1 MINRLCN
8 ENIKSF
14 KSSEFD
20 MHKILIFILLAL
32 ISFNSFSQTYWKI
45 ENENGDE
52 ILLTLHVNDTKKT
65 FEAYTRKDALKD
77 LAGIFAYTLAK
88 AAGKLKY
95 PEIVFIEGK
104 TQNKNDSLQLTGTFN
119 YFDKQFLFSATISEN
134 HFIGKYLDTKNRPHQ
149 LTGIKVPTDKPIK
162 DYTSIINSAF
172 IATEKNIFNA
182 AWLKSGEWQNFR
194 KKVNELK
201 AKIADDYELAATF
214 YWLGKVLPFSPYEI
228 RKMTPRNKSSNRRDE
243 VTIREIEGRTAV
255 FDANRLPGNQK
266 EMDSVAL
273 IIAKKGYSNLIIDL
287 RGRTNINPC
296 TANIF
301 VNYLSDKSF
310 NAGIYLTR
318 KWVESNNSIPKVQDY
333 KKTFK
338 SFSNPGYQV
347 GEFYKEAGRLI
358 DIVPVKIPFI
368 GKVYVLTDS
377 RTSRASEAMVYILKN
392 ENIATIVGQRTAGAS
407 MLAEHIRISNDY
419 DINLPVSEYYTNEG
433 KSLGRLGIEPDI
445 KVPGEDAMRYI
456 LKIL

>member
-1 MINRLCN
+1 MY
-8 ENIKSF
+8 
-14 KSSEFD
+14 
-20 MHKILIFILLAL
+20 KILIFFLLGL
-32 ISFNSFSQTYWKI
+32 ISSNSFSQTYWKI

-52 ILLTLHVNDTKKT
+52 ILLTLHQNDAKKT

-77 LAGIFAYTLAK
+77 LAGIFTYTLAK

-119 YFDKQFLFSATISEN
+119 YFDRQFLFSASVSGN
-134 HFIGKYLDTKNRPHQ
+134 RFIGKYLDNKNRSHQ

-162 DYTSIINSAF
+162 DYTSIVNSEF
-172 IATEKNIFNA
+172 ISTEKNIFNA

-214 YWLGKVLPFSPYEI
+214 YWLGKDLPFSPYEI
-228 RKMTPRNKSSNRRDE
+228 RKMTPRNKSSDRRNE
-243 VTIREIEGRTAV
+243 ITIREIKGSTAV
-255 FDANRLPGNQK
+255 FDANRLPEDQR

-273 IIAKKGYSNLIIDL
+273 IVSKKGYTNIIIDL
-287 RGRTNINPC
+287 RGRANINPR
-296 TANIF
+296 TANIL

-310 NAGIYLTR
+310 RAGVYLTR
-318 KWVESNNSIPKVQDY
+318 KWYESNNLIPKVQDY

-338 SFSNPGYQV
+338 SFSDMGYQV
-347 GEFYKEAGRLI
+347 GELYKEHGRFI
-358 DIVPVKIPFI
+358 DIVPAKKPFN

-377 RTSRASEAMVYILKN
+377 RTSKAAAVLVYILKI
-392 ENIATIVGQRTAGAS
+392 EKIATIVGQKTAGTS
-407 MLAEHIRISNDY
+407 MLPERIPIANGY
-419 DINLPVSEYYTNEG
+419 ELYLPVADFYTEEG
-433 KSLGRLGIEPDI
+433 ISLNKIGIEPDI
-445 KVPGEDAMRYI
+445 KVQGDEAMKYV